1 VKELL
6 TDLFNQLCFYP
17 FAMASASLLAALSP
31 QKRPSM
37 VLWMLGAFPL
47 FFLYYVRKR
56 SKHLPM
62 LLLLHGLVVVLLYIL
77 PAANGV
83 NRGVRLLVG
92 CGFVIYSLWLRFR
105 TQDSLSEPLSLPLA
119 FGISFLCLFLQHYQG
134 DNTWDL
140 YYRMSLILVFL
151 LYAVILFLQSY
162 EDFLTVNRLSTGKIP
177 FQEIFRSGI
186 RSTTTFVLLS
196 GMVLFLISQFA
207 WLKPFLQVLRS
218 GLLMVLRFLF
228 GLLPADTT
236 EPEVIIEQ
244 NAGSGEMPL
253 LESEDPFI
261 LWVILEYIAI
271 IALLIVAVYIL
282 YRGIRKLI
290 AFLQDRMHFL
300 PESEKEAMTENS
312 DIRERL
318 EGISGRSVSG
328 DQKRFSFLF
337 PDAAQK
343 IRHMYQKKINSCGL
357 AKMSI
362 PFYTARD
369 AQKALGI
376 TGMAEIYEKARYSG
390 IPCTEEDVRQM
401 KNKLR

>member
-1 VKELL
+1 
-6 TDLFNQLCFYP
+6 
-17 FAMASASLLAALSP
+17 
-31 QKRPSM
+31 M
-37 VLWMLGAFPL
+37 VLWMLWAIPL

-56 SKHLPM
+56 SKHLST

-83 NRGVRLLVG
+83 NRGVRMLVG

-119 FGISFLCLFLQHYQG
+119 FGISFFCLFLQHYQG
-134 DNTWDL
+134 YDAWDL

-186 RSTTTFVLLS
+186 RSTTTFVLLA

-236 EPEVIIEQ
+236 EPEVVIEQ
-244 NAGSGEMPL
+244 NTGSGEMPL
-253 LESEDPFI
+253 LENEDPFI

-282 YRGIRKLI
+282 YRGIRKFI

-300 PESEKEAMTENS
+300 PESEIEAMTENS

-318 EGISGRSVSG
+318 ERISDRSVSNDKKG
-328 DQKRFSFLF
+328 FSFLF
-337 PDAAQK
+337 PDATQK
-343 IRHMYQKKINSCGL
+343 IRHMYQKKMNASGL

-362 PFYTARD
+362 SFYTARD

>member
-1 VKELL
+1 
-6 TDLFNQLCFYP
+6 
-17 FAMASASLLAALSP
+17 
-31 QKRPSM
+31 M
-37 VLWMLGAFPL
+37 VLWMLWAIPL

-56 SKHLPM
+56 SKHLST

-83 NRGVRLLVG
+83 NRGVRMLVG

-119 FGISFLCLFLQHYQG
+119 FGISFFCLFLQHYQG
-134 DNTWDL
+134 YDAWDL

-186 RSTTTFVLLS
+186 RSTTTFVLLA

-218 GLLMVLRFLF
+218 GLLMVLHFLF

-282 YRGIRKLI
+282 YRGIRKFI

-318 EGISGRSVSG
+318 ERISDRSVSN
-328 DQKRFSFLF
+328 DKKSFSFLF

-343 IRHMYQKKINSCGL
+343 IRHMYRKKMNACGL

-362 PFYTARD
+362 SFYTARD

-401 KNKLR
+401 KIKLR